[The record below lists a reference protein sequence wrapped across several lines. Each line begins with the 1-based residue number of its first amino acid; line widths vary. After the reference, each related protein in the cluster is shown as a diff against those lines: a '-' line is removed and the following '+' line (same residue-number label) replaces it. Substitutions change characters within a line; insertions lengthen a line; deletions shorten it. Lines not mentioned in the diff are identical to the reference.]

1 MKDFVVMVVYTQNT
15 SILHMNGLL
24 EGGDFVQEEQRC
36 YKGKEKKK
44 IHVENVHYHIESY
57 IMEEKKKITNADN
70 MCYWVFPS

>member
-24 EGGDFVQEEQRC
+24 EGADFVQEQRC

-44 IHVENVHYHIESY
+44 IHMENVHYHIENY
-57 IMEEKKKITNADN
+57 IMEEKKITNADN
-70 MCYWVFPS
+70 KCY